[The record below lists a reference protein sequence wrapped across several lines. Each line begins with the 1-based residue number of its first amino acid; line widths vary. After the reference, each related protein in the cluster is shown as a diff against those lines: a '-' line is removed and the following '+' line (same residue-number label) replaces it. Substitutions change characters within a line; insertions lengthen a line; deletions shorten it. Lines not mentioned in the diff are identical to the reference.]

1 MLYFN
6 IFSQFLLTLQLFSST
21 LCKAGE
27 LCLIDF
33 SPAEGDDGCGRYDWE
48 KLLASG
54 FCGSHG
60 TGIRQWQ
67 AASSFWWWAYF
78 ESWINHDG
86 PAHHQKNKSTV
97 ISNQIGKIF
106 RRFNIIEYKSPDDGL
121 TIDDYAK
128 TLSYAYL
135 YKGLGSS
142 VNQIP
147 FDELTVTMIRDR
159 KPRAFFNHVR
169 ELGGSVEQKHP
180 GIFYIHGVVYTPTQF
195 ILTRELDT
203 NLHSSLRML
212 TNRATEDDAERF
224 LKLAHTFTKPG
235 ERNYVNA
242 VLQVS
247 LSANREVFDN
257 LRRIPAMCEALREFM
272 KEEIDEERKKAID
285 TDRVS
290 TIKSLMGKLGLTA
303 KEIMDAMS
311 IPAAEQERYAQI
323 L

>member
-1 MLYFN
+1 MVVADTIERNYWHPAFVGAMGLEFVN
-6 IFSQFLLTLQLFSST
+6 DKQHLLFDDEHILNHESIMMDL
-21 LCKAGE
+21 
-27 LCLIDF
+27 LII
-33 SPAEGDDGCGRYDWE
+33 
-48 KLLASG
+48 K
-54 FCGSHG
+54 
-60 TGIRQWQ
+60 
-67 AASSFWWWAYF
+67 
-78 ESWINHDG
+78 
-86 PAHHQKNKSTV
+86 KNKSTV
-97 ISNQIGKIF
+97 INNQIGKIF
-106 RRFNIIEYKSPDDGL
+106 RRYNIIEYKSPDDGL

-135 YKGLGSS
+135 YKGLGST

-159 KPRAFFNHVR
+159 MPRAFFNHVR

-235 ERNYVNA
+235 DKNYVNA

-257 LRRIPAMCEALREFM
+257 LRRIPAMCEALRDFM
-272 KEEIDEERKKAID
+272 KEEIDKEIQAAVEKEHKKTID
-285 TDRVS
+285 TERVS
-290 TIKSLMGKLGLTA
+290 MIKSLMRKQGLTA
-303 KEIMDAMS
+303 KDAMETLS

>member
-1 MLYFN
+1 MADTIERNYWHPAFVGAMGLEFVN
-6 IFSQFLLTLQLFSST
+6 DKQHLIFDDEHILNHESIMMDLLII
-21 LCKAGE
+21 K
-27 LCLIDF
+27 
-33 SPAEGDDGCGRYDWE
+33 
-48 KLLASG
+48 
-54 FCGSHG
+54 
-60 TGIRQWQ
+60 
-67 AASSFWWWAYF
+67 
-78 ESWINHDG
+78 
-86 PAHHQKNKSTV
+86 KNKSTV
-97 ISNQIGKIF
+97 INNQIGKIF
-106 RRFNIIEYKSPDDGL
+106 RRYNIIEYKSPDDGL

-128 TLSYAYL
+128 TISYAYL
-135 YKGLGSS
+135 YKGLGST

-159 KPRAFFNHVR
+159 MPRAFFNHVR

-235 ERNYVNA
+235 DKNYVNA

-257 LRRIPAMCEALREFM
+257 LRRIPAMCEALRDFM
-272 KEEIDEERKKAID
+272 KEEIDKEIQAAVEKEHKKTID
-285 TDRVS
+285 TERVS
-290 TIKSLMGKLGLTA
+290 MIKSLMRKQGLTA
-303 KEIMDAMS
+303 KDAMETLS